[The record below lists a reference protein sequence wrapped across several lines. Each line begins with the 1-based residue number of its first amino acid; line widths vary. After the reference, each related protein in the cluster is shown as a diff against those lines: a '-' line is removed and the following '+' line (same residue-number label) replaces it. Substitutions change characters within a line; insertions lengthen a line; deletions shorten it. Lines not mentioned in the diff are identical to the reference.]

1 MIKNIS
7 LIFLLTTCLCSGQSF
22 NSPLTNPFS
31 LTNAGGFNSPVF
43 VDIDNDSDLDCFSG
57 LGSGQ
62 TAYYKNNGSVSFPS
76 FASWQLANIFGIFD
90 AGNNA
95 KPAFADIDFDGDY
108 DLYLGEA
115 GFRILF
121 LRNTSATTPNF
132 NYIGDNP
139 AGISGLGSNVTPV
152 FVDID
157 EDGDLDLFTGQLDGN
172 ILYFRNVGTRFNPSW
187 ANSLFNP
194 FGLSDVG
201 SRSTP
206 SFCDIDKD
214 GDYDAFI
221 GNEAGDI
228 IFFRNTGTKT
238 SPSFGAPLTNPFGL
252 SNVGNNSAPSFA
264 DIDNDGKED
273 LFVGSGSGNTYYFRN
288 TTVVS
293 VEEEQN
299 FSFLEVKAYPNPVSN
314 VLSISGSY
322 IDLDET
328 ELSVYSILGEKLN
341 LTITRSGSVAAI
353 NFTDL
358 APGIYILVIKNEAV
372 SYSTKIIKSGK
383 GI

>member
-1 MIKNIS
+1 MIKNII

-22 NSPLTNPFS
+22 NNPLTNPFS

-43 VDIDNDSDLDCFSG
+43 VDIDNDGDLDCFSG

-62 TAYYKNNGSVSFPS
+62 TAYYKNNGTVSFPS

-95 KPAFADIDFDGDY
+95 RPAFADIDFDGDY

-132 NYIGDNP
+132 NYISDNP
-139 AGISGLGSNVTPV
+139 AGISGLGSNVAPV

-157 EDGDLDLFTGQLDGN
+157 DDSDFDLFTGQLDGN
-172 ILYFRNVGTRFNPSW
+172 ILFFRNIGTRFNPSW
-187 ANSLFNP
+187 ANSLTNP
-194 FGLSDVG
+194 YRLSDVG
-201 SRSTP
+201 SRSKP
-206 SFCDIDKD
+206 AFSDIDKD
-214 GDYDAFI
+214 GDYDIFI

-238 SPSFGAPLTNPFGL
+238 NPSFGTPLTNPFGL
-252 SNVGNNSAPSFA
+252 SNVDNNSTPSFA

-273 LFVGSGSGNTYYFRN
+273 LFVGAGNGNIYYFKN
-288 TTVVS
+288 TSVVS

-299 FSFLEVKAYPNPVSN
+299 SSFIEVKAYPNPVAN
-314 VLSISGSY
+314 TLSISSRN
-322 IDLDET
+322 INLDHA

-341 LTITRSGSVAAI
+341 LATARNGSSAII
-353 NFTDL
+353 NFSDL
-358 APGIYILVIKNEAV
+358 AVGLYILVIKNDVV
-372 SYSTKIIKSGK
+372 SYTTKIIKTGR
-383 GI
+383 GF

>member
-1 MIKNIS
+1 MIKNIN
-7 LIFLLTTCLCSGQSF
+7 LIFLLATCLCSGQSF

-43 VDIDNDSDLDCFSG
+43 VDIDNDGDLDCFSG
-57 LGSGQ
+57 LGIGQ

-95 KPAFADIDFDGDY
+95 RPAFADIDFDGDY

-132 NYIGDNP
+132 NYISDNP
-139 AGISGLGSNVTPV
+139 AGISGLGSNVAPV

-157 EDGDLDLFTGQLDGN
+157 DDSDFDLFTGQLDGN
-172 ILYFRNVGTRFNPSW
+172 ILFFRNIGSRFNPSW
-187 ANSLFNP
+187 ANSLTNP
-194 FGLSDVG
+194 YGLSDVG
-201 SRSTP
+201 SRSKP
-206 SFCDIDKD
+206 AFCDIDKD
-214 GDYDAFI
+214 GDYDIFI
-221 GNEAGDI
+221 GNETGDI

-238 SPSFGAPLTNPFGL
+238 NASFGTPLTNPFGL
-252 SNVGNNSAPSFA
+252 SNVDNNSTPSFA

-273 LFVGSGSGNTYYFRN
+273 LFVGAGNGNIYYFKN

-299 FSFLEVKAYPNPVSN
+299 SSFIEVKAYPNPVAN
-314 VLSISGSY
+314 TLSISSRN
-322 IDLDET
+322 INLANA

-341 LTITRSGSVAAI
+341 LATTRNGSSAII
-353 NFTDL
+353 NFSDL
-358 APGIYILVIKNEAV
+358 AAGLYILVIKNDVV
-372 SYSTKIIKSGK
+372 SYTTKIIKTGK
-383 GI
+383 GF